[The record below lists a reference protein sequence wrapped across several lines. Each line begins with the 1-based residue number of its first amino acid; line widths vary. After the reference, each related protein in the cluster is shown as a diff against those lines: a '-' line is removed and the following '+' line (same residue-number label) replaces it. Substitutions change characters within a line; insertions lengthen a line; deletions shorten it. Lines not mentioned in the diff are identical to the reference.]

1 MFLKYH
7 LSSIPILYG
16 EKTSAACPYAH
27 IHAYRGFSGSWV
39 RRSEQPY
46 GMNFRSSLGESINSI
61 SVMVKVMI
69 QQRRNKNQL
78 VPSLFQSSFHE
89 KSTKFHPGMQIF
101 KILERWNKN
110 IPKRLFEEEQR
121 EWETWIRLYARV

>member
-39 RRSEQPY
+39 RRSEQPH
-46 GMNFRSSLGESINSI
+46 GMSFRPNLSESINSI
-61 SVMVKVMI
+61 SVMVKGLI
-69 QQRRNKNQL
+69 
-78 VPSLFQSSFHE
+78 
-89 KSTKFHPGMQIF
+89 
-101 KILERWNKN
+101 
-110 IPKRLFEEEQR
+110 
-121 EWETWIRLYARV
+121 